1 VVSRTKASDS
11 SSAADTSTTASA
23 SYRAPTA
30 KKYASDVFD
39 DSRTLSEL
47 ERTSIQSA
55 QRTMINTTLF
65 GSQPILTS
73 PPNHIPPNISASQL
87 EVPKTIISTLPNGI
101 KVVSQETYGQVC
113 CIGLLANMGSRL
125 ETTVGTCHLLEL
137 TGFQS
142 TPTYQSPA
150 DIQETLQ
157 KWGGTSFCHIGNEQ
171 ALWCLDILRPNVQQ
185 GFELLKDVVLHA
197 NFTDDEVAMSKQAI
211 RFQWE
216 DMKPEPLVPE
226 AVLMAAYGSDQQLG
240 RPHICPLDQ
249 LDLPTAKTLRDFMDL
264 HVWKN
269 PKGLVIS
276 GAGIGHEELVDLATR
291 NFGHLEQHTIDNGF
305 VKSIYRGGKCAMIQ
319 KTKEGFTNVAI
330 GLEVGG
336 WSSEDLATTCVLQ
349 TLLGGGSSFSAGGPG
364 KGMYSRL
371 YRQVLNRNS
380 WAESTEAF
388 TIFHQES
395 GILGISGSS
404 VPDKSEDLAL
414 VIKDNILTLSNTLVT
429 DEELDRA
436 RNMLKNN
443 VLTQLESR
451 LVLFEDMG
459 RQVSTYGHREDSD
472 IMSGRIE
479 AVTKYDIMKLVQR
492 AILKPPTVAAVG
504 DDVSFVPPYDEIK
517 KWFV

>member
-1 VVSRTKASDS
+1 MTTRLLVLAAARSSLRRSFTSKPSFSEFEYPLRTEAPVVSRTKASDS

-240 RPHICPLDQ
+240 RPHICKFQMYVYVCFL
-249 LDLPTAKTLRDFMDL
+249 F
-264 HVWKN
+264 
-269 PKGLVIS
+269 
-276 GAGIGHEELVDLATR
+276 
-291 NFGHLEQHTIDNGF
+291 
-305 VKSIYRGGKCAMIQ
+305 C
-319 KTKEGFTNVAI
+319 
-330 GLEVGG
+330 
-336 WSSEDLATTCVLQ
+336 
-349 TLLGGGSSFSAGGPG
+349 
-364 KGMYSRL
+364 KGMGH
-371 YRQVLNRNS
+371 
-380 WAESTEAF
+380 AT
-388 TIFHQES
+388 
-395 GILGISGSS
+395 
-404 VPDKSEDLAL
+404 
-414 VIKDNILTLSNTLVT
+414 NIVYCHFYYFLL
-429 DEELDRA
+429 
-436 RNMLKNN
+436 
-443 VLTQLESR
+443 
-451 LVLFEDMG
+451 
-459 RQVSTYGHREDSD
+459 
-472 IMSGRIE
+472 
-479 AVTKYDIMKLVQR
+479 
-492 AILKPPTVAAVG
+492 
-504 DDVSFVPPYDEIK
+504 
-517 KWFV
+517 